1 MKNFLYTALLFLSFS
16 LPAQTL
22 DWNTGLGG
30 NSSRNALSDLCGPET
45 NEVLWENGQP
55 SVIAFQAMTDS
66 NIVATSRIFDLA
78 NTLYGTDIVAQDI
91 LSGDTLWTTQLPVD
105 FPDTD
110 WRSRVSAMRDGVIY
124 ATRSGNTNYTYLY
137 ALDAADGSILWKSED
152 LINEGSTETAAFA
165 ANGDLIYGNKDNILR
180 IDHLDGSTVWST
192 PRSAPTS
199 NGQAVAVYEGKGYY
213 WEASPFGPE
222 LSVIDLETGAF
233 QYSSYGLL
241 GLIQQVAPFVGP
253 DGTVYA
259 PRTQNNPVTDT
270 LFAFTDTGNSL
281 EKKWAIPLAYVPF
294 ATFGVGPDGAVYSY
308 SRMGRVL
315 RLNPETGAATD
326 SSTVIL
332 TEGSPSPRIAIGANG
347 IIYLTNDDGP
357 NSLIYSF
364 NPDLTVRWADP
375 LPNVNTGGPAIGM
388 DGTLIVCGIGNTVRA
403 YEGVP
408 CPVQTKDIKEA
419 ENTFSL
425 FPNPAQDWFVIKTKK
440 QTDGRASIYDQLG
453 RVVKEVVLDNNP
465 ETRVDV
471 SNLAPGSYLIVM
483 EREGGQVNR
492 HFIIQR

>member
-1 MKNFLYTALLFLSFS
+1 MKNFLYTTFLFLSFS
-16 LPAQTL
+16 LSAQTL

-66 NIVATSRIFDLA
+66 HIVATSRIFDLA

-91 LSGDTLWTTQLPVD
+91 LTGDTLWTAQLPVD

-124 ATRSGNTNYTYLY
+124 ATRSGNTNYAYLY
-137 ALDAADGSILWKSED
+137 ALDAANGSILWKSED

-165 ANGDLIYGNKDNILR
+165 ENGDLVYGNKDNILR
-180 IDHLDGSTVWST
+180 IDHTDGSTLWST
-192 PRSAPTS
+192 PRTAPTS
-199 NGQAVAVYEGKGYY
+199 NGQTVAVYEGKGYY
-213 WEASPFGPE
+213 WETSPSGPE
-222 LSVIDLETGAF
+222 LSVIDLETGSHL
-233 QYSSYGLL
+233 YSSYGML
-241 GLIQQVAPFVGP
+241 GLIQQVGPFVGP

-270 LFAFTDTGNSL
+270 LFAFIDTGNSL

-294 ATFGVGPDGAVYSY
+294 ATFGIGPDGAVYSY

-326 SSTVIL
+326 SSIVLLSGTA
-332 TEGSPSPRIAIGANG
+332 PAPRIAIGANG

-357 NSLIYSF
+357 NSQIYSF
-364 NPDLTVRWADP
+364 NPDLSIRWAD
-375 LPNVNTGGPAIGM
+375 LIPNVNTGGPAIGM
-388 DGTLIVCGIGNTVRA
+388 DGALIVCGIGNTVRA

-408 CPVQTKDIKEA
+408 CPVQIEQL
-419 ENTFSL
+419 ENVENAFTL
-425 FPNPAQDWFVIKTKK
+425 FPNPAQDWFVIKKEN
-440 QTDGRASIYDQLG
+440 QTEGSVTIFDPLG
-453 RVVKEVVLDNNP
+453 RIVREVALDYDS

-471 SNLAPGSYLIVM
+471 SNLAPGSYRVVTKG
-483 EREGGQVNR
+483 EGLQVNR